1 MTFVVDS
8 DNNVSPVLHD
18 LVFHLAGQV
27 EDGVLVGLDGLGGVN
42 DENERGVQRSIR
54 GLAESALRRLRA
66 SLAPGGQC
74 LVIHLDHHK
83 MSKHLHIGSR
93 DHHQDNHDHQDNH
106 LQPTQRS
113 PSAQKELGSAASVMG
128 GEDDVHDEDD
138 DGQDHDDEENELSM
152 CRSSS
157 TSYQS

>member
-8 DNNVSPVLHD
+8 DNNVLHD

-42 DENERGVQRSIR
+42 DEDERGVQRSIR

-66 SLAPGGQC
+66 SLAPGGRY

-83 MSKHLHIGSR
+83 MSKHLHIGSVGIIIKIIMIIKIITCNR
-93 DHHQDNHDHQDNH
+93 RKGVRPHRRSWGQQH
-106 LQPTQRS
+106 L
-113 PSAQKELGSAASVMG
+113 
-128 GEDDVHDEDD
+128 
-138 DGQDHDDEENELSM
+138 
-152 CRSSS
+152 
-157 TSYQS
+157 